1 MDFFK
6 SVFSDDP
13 DPPPAKQE
21 SDSPRNEVHQGSPDA
36 DPQRT
41 NPDSSDSGSGAWS
54 FGGLFKTISTKS
66 ESVLE
71 TYRRDLKE
79 FGSGLR
85 KEIEVAQ
92 GSLENVSHKI
102 DEIGSNV
109 WKETTQIISQGK
121 DAILSADH
129 ESDSSDYNNSDR
141 NSSNK
146 KYSRFDAQVR
156 AIQGDAS
163 TYCDEP
169 EDLDDYNKWILGF
182 DLKEK
187 SEDMESLFEENG
199 AMESIYKRVVPSS
212 VDHETFW
219 CRYYYRVYRLEQVDH
234 LRAIMVKRATEEED
248 LSWDVDD
255 EEFEEESTGLSK
267 PNSKAKEEV
276 GSKYSGELLKE
287 EALQG
292 VSSGDSNEMQEKV
305 KPEKETN
312 VVPEGE
318 ILENRNSEQIVK
330 EVSVQESD
338 KKEDDISEVDK
349 EGKGSVD
356 GSNNENFDDKKMN
369 LDKSNEGDVS
379 KSDEKVA
386 LEGKGDAGESVK
398 DGDSSLTSAHEEED
412 LGWDEIEDLSSIEEK
427 DDRKVSHGGS
437 PNRADLRKRLSTAED
452 DEDLSWDIEED
463 DEPVKAQGYLSA
475 LV

>member
-13 DPPPAKQE
+13 DPPSTENE
-21 SDSPRNEVHQGSPDA
+21 SDSPRSEGHQESPDPEPKQA
-36 DPQRT
+36 
-41 NPDSSDSGSGAWS
+41 NPDTSDSGTGAWS

-102 DEIGSNV
+102 DEIGTTV
-109 WKETTQIISQGK
+109 WKGTTQIISQGK

-129 ESDSSDYNNSDR
+129 ESDSSDYNSSDR
-141 NSSNK
+141 NFSSNK

-156 AIQGDAS
+156 AIQGDVS

-169 EDLDDYNKWILGF
+169 EDLDEYNKWKLGF

-199 AMESIYKRVVPSS
+199 AMEGIYKRVVPSS

-219 CRYYYRVYRLEQVDH
+219 CRYYYRMYRLKQVDH
-234 LRAIMVKRATEEED
+234 LRAMMVKRAKEEED

-255 EEFEEESTGLSK
+255 EDFEEESSGLSK
-267 PNSKAKEEV
+267 AISKAKEEV
-276 GSKYSGELLKE
+276 GSKDSGQLVKE
-287 EALQG
+287 EVLQD
-292 VSSGDSNEMQEKV
+292 VSSMDVNGMQQNV
-305 KPEKETN
+305 KPDKETN
-312 VVPEGE
+312 VVLKGE
-318 ILENRNSEQIVK
+318 TLENRELGVRDSEEIVK
-330 EVSVQESD
+330 EVSVMESD
-338 KKEDDISEVDK
+338 KKGDEISKVDE
-349 EGKGSVD
+349 EGKGTGD
-356 GSNNENFDDKKMN
+356 GSNNDKLDDEKVN
-369 LDKSNEGDVS
+369 LDKNNEGAVS
-379 KSDEKVA
+379 KSDDKVA
-386 LEGKGDAGESVK
+386 FEGKGDAGESGK
-398 DGDSSLTSAHEEED
+398 DSDFSVTSTHEEED

-427 DDRKVSHGGS
+427 DDKKPSHGGS

-463 DEPVKAQGYLSA
+463 DEPVKA
-475 LV
+475 